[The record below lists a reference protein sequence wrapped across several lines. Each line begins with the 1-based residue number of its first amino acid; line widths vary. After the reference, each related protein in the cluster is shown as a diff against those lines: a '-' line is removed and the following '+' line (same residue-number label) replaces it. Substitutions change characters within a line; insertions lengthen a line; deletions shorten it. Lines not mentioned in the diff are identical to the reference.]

1 MGHPAD
7 GSQQF
12 DAQTRNSKERSRL
25 DVKLVGCSRAEER
38 AQGERVEHQGERV
51 WEGALQ

>member
-7 GSQQF
+7 GSRQVH
-12 DAQTRNSKERSRL
+12 AQTRNSKERSRL
-25 DVKLVGCSRAEER
+25 DVKLVGCSHVEER
-38 AQGERVEHQGERV
+38 AQGERVEHQEERV